1 MYYVE
6 QWLITDKKRSYGM
19 ITAGLAR
26 ALTWEHV
33 LGLVQ
38 INNDK
43 ILVVLSGSPG
53 CDFTL
58 ICVPGTISLSLI
70 FHGYQKITLIIYTQ
84 IHVFLT
90 LN

>member
-1 MYYVE
+1 MYCVE
-6 QWLITDKKRSYGM
+6 QWLVTDKKDKLYGM

-26 ALTWEHV
+26 ALTWKYV

-43 ILVVLSGSPG
+43 MVLSGSPG
-53 CDFTL
+53 CDLTWV
-58 ICVPGTISLSLI
+58 CVPGTISLSLI
-70 FHGYQKITLIIYTQ
+70 FYFYQKDHPDN
-84 IHVFLT
+84 IHTDSCFVT